1 MRAWRPPHRR
11 SPGRRCA
18 GPSGGRKAA
27 ACRRHAREARSER
40 GGGGGRRGRVSPWL
54 LLLAF
59 FAEDVLAAVFD
70 AFALVRLGLAPAA
83 DFGRDLADLL
93 LVDAA
98 DLDRVLVGSLDV
110 DALGQLVIH
119 VVAVTELQAKLAAL
133 RLRTIADAGD
143 LQDLRE
149 A

>member
-59 FAEDVLAAVFD
+59 FAEDILAAVLD
-70 AFALVRLGLAPAA
+70 ALALVRLGLAPAA

-93 LVDAA
+93 LVDPA
-98 DLDRVLVGSLDV
+98 DLDRVRVRRLDV
-110 DALGQLVIH
+110 DPFRHGEIDVVAIAELEPQIAALGLG
-119 VVAVTELQAKLAAL
+119 A
-133 RLRTIADAGD
+133 IADA
-143 LQDLRE
+143 
-149 A
+149 